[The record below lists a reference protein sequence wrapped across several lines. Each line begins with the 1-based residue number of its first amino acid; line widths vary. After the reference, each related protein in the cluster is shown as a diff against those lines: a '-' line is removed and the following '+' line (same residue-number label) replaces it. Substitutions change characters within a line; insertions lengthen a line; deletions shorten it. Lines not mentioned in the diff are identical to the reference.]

1 MPYHYPMLM
10 GDAYS
15 HGSLLEPEQ
24 QGKVTAASSDEQ
36 LLGSGN
42 IRFNTYQQTKGWWLW
57 KSDYLYVNNSD
68 RDSLSELVYAAM
80 PN

>member
-10 GDAYS
+10 GEAYS

-24 QGKVTAASSDEQ
+24 EGKVTAASNHES
-36 LLGSGN
+36 LLYRES
-42 IRFNTYQQTKGWWLW
+42 IHFDTYTETTGWWLW
-57 KSDYLYVNNSD
+57 KSNYLYVENSGD
-68 RDSLSELVYAAM
+68 DSMSMLIYDAL